1 MCGIAGLVGRPGER
15 VDEALLAA
23 MTDTLR
29 HRGPDASG
37 LLLRENV
44 GLGHR
49 RLAVIDLAREAD
61 QPLANE
67 DGTVQVILNGELYN
81 FQSLRAELEACGHR
95 FKTDHSD
102 TEVLAHGWEEWGPAL
117 VPRLRGMFAFVLAD
131 FGRRK
136 LFLARDRFGKKP
148 FYYRT
153 GRERFAFASEIK
165 ALARLPE
172 LSRELDLAALGEY
185 MVYGNTAGDH
195 SIYREIRRLPAAHTL
210 TLDLDGSPEE
220 ARVERYWRFEPRP
233 EEALEEGP
241 FLEEL
246 EAVLSEAVRLRLIAD
261 VPLGAFLSG
270 GIDSSLVVA
279 LMAKHASGP
288 VKTFAIGFAEA
299 EWDESAHAR
308 AVAEHLGTEH
318 HCEIVTPDAL
328 SALPELVATYDE
340 PFADPSAIPT
350 YYLSRM
356 TRRHVTVALS
366 GDGGDELFFG
376 YDRYRAS
383 ARLAQLS
390 KLATPLGRAAAGAAS
405 RLFPPCSYLR
415 RALSRGSLEGF
426 DLYHHALGFAPD
438 YLALLGPEV
447 RSALGDSR
455 QQKAAADFFRVPGLP
470 FLDRCRDA
478 DLENYLTDHVLV
490 KVDRAS
496 MRFSLEVRCPLLDH
510 EVAELAA
517 RAPGRLQMR
526 AGEQKVLLRRLAY
539 RYVPQRL
546 IDRPKMGFGVPISRW
561 LRRELAPS
569 LEAVLGDERHPAWR
583 YLDRKVA
590 GRYFEVHRSGRGDC
604 QYPLWR
610 LLFFARWAEARGLS
624 G

>member
-210 TLDLDGSPEE
+210 TLDL
-220 ARVERYWRFEPRP
+220 
-233 EEALEEGP
+233 
-241 FLEEL
+241 
-246 EAVLSEAVRLRLIAD
+246 
-261 VPLGAFLSG
+261 
-270 GIDSSLVVA
+270 
-279 LMAKHASGP
+279 
-288 VKTFAIGFAEA
+288 
-299 EWDESAHAR
+299 
-308 AVAEHLGTEH
+308 
-318 HCEIVTPDAL
+318 
-328 SALPELVATYDE
+328 
-340 PFADPSAIPT
+340 
-350 YYLSRM
+350 
-356 TRRHVTVALS
+356 
-366 GDGGDELFFG
+366 
-376 YDRYRAS
+376 
-383 ARLAQLS
+383 
-390 KLATPLGRAAAGAAS
+390 
-405 RLFPPCSYLR
+405 
-415 RALSRGSLEGF
+415 
-426 DLYHHALGFAPD
+426 
-438 YLALLGPEV
+438 
-447 RSALGDSR
+447 
-455 QQKAAADFFRVPGLP
+455 
-470 FLDRCRDA
+470 
-478 DLENYLTDHVLV
+478 
-490 KVDRAS
+490 
-496 MRFSLEVRCPLLDH
+496 
-510 EVAELAA
+510 
-517 RAPGRLQMR
+517 
-526 AGEQKVLLRRLAY
+526 
-539 RYVPQRL
+539 
-546 IDRPKMGFGVPISRW
+546 
-561 LRRELAPS
+561 
-569 LEAVLGDERHPAWR
+569 
-583 YLDRKVA
+583 
-590 GRYFEVHRSGRGDC
+590 
-604 QYPLWR
+604 
-610 LLFFARWAEARGLS
+610 
-624 G
+624 